1 MAEEN
6 RDEIVDEELD
16 EELEEDT
23 QKDKFMTF
31 QIGKEC
37 YGISIS
43 YVNEIIVM
51 QPITTIPE
59 VKEYIKGLIN
69 LRGKIVPV
77 IDVRMRFDM
86 EPTEYTDRTCIIV
99 LDVDAMT
106 IGLIVEQI
114 AEVDAIKE
122 DNISLPPTL
131 GRKDRERNK
140 FVYGLARTEEMVKL
154 LIDPRKL
161 IQDDELDSIEKIYEK
176 EEQ

>member
-1 MAEEN
+1 MAEETK
-6 RDEIVDEELD
+6 DGIVDEEL
-16 EELEEDT
+16 EEEFSEDT
-23 QKDKFMTF
+23 QKGRFMTF
-31 QIGKEC
+31 QIGKEY

-59 VKEYIKGLIN
+59 VKDYIKGLIN

-86 EPTEYTDRTCIIV
+86 EPTEYNDRTCIIV
-99 LDVDAMT
+99 LSVDSMT

-114 AEVDAIKE
+114 AEVNTIMEE
-122 DNISLPPTL
+122 DISLPPSL
-131 GRKDRERNK
+131 GKKDRERNK
-140 FVYGLARTEEMVKL
+140 FVYGLARTEGTVKL
-154 LIDPRKL
+154 LIDPQKL
-161 IQDDELDSIEKIYEK
+161 IQDEELETFERRYEK